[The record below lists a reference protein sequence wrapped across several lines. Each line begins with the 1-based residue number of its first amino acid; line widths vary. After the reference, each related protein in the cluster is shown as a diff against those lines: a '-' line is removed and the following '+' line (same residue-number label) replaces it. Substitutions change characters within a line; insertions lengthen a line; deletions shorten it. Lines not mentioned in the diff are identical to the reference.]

1 MAQNEVNYRY
11 FVVNIITNQVIGELP
26 LTGVSYERALKDAGS
41 FSGTLALTQETNGID
56 VYSATMPGKNAIY
69 VLRNEECVWGGP
81 IWSRSYDVV
90 GKTVSINANEFTSY
104 YQHRKIWKTWNL
116 THDGTLVYVDPDN
129 SSQLIVELNPDTDD
143 RITIDEG
150 VAVELAFIDKK
161 GYNLNGH
168 FRVNKD
174 YVNAKKITVDKEALQ
189 WNVYGVDH
197 TFKTKGD
204 KLTVASRKVVK
215 GSKEVQI
222 STDSPHL
229 LSVGDV
235 VNISDLEKNV
245 AVATYN
251 TYKTLT
257 TEYPIA
263 AFSSTSTVYKYGKV
277 TKNSFTITNINTWG
291 ISIGANITQLPQETE
306 GSLATNGFDCTV
318 VGITDS
324 STIDSSNGTITFS
337 SYINTSKTN
346 TPAARDGKVYLK
358 FENQKPGYSL
368 SLSGGVAKY
377 TIQPK
382 DYSWRGLIKV
392 GSLIKTNGVKS
403 FGTDGNDAFFGD
415 LPHNGTEGVPNAK
428 DFHKVSKIN
437 YATQPVNMGQYTYL
451 KQNTDFV
458 GVPTIQFSRSVGNAN
473 LSGYRV
479 PAVDATFNIIDV
491 DTHDYPYTKSKAA
504 ECANGNGQPVIK
516 VINRKTFVVNAS
528 CEALYDNTSD
538 VQDDARIAWDGK
550 YQATMYTH
558 TDTYE
563 QVRYFLGKVHED
575 FVTVDANNPF
585 LGTLE
590 KYKIRT
596 AKYDIATDLATITTG
611 FQQPVYSKR
620 FYYDASAAKIKARI
634 YLYSAYTQFDVTADV
649 GELVK
654 ITGSDDSI
662 NGTFYIDSIANDKSY
677 INYTLPSS
685 EQDIK
690 QYAVQSAV
698 NDATYITYTS
708 SGHNIR
714 AGHIVT
720 VAGMILGTGSGVLN
734 VSGALVVSTT
744 STTFKVA
751 SPTAV
756 TASSL
761 GGTSGTAY
769 TSDRLILETRLA
781 PNSSVMTFG
790 AHDMSAG
797 NNFELTGL
805 TRENYDG
812 VWKVDTVPND
822 VSFTYTPQFEKIKIT
837 HVGLDYIVDSY
848 VVTIKLSRPAN
859 TKKYAYIPKW
869 TKLTVSNLGTPYDGA
884 DGVYTLDSYSAD
896 DTGTITYKIPGSLGS
911 QTVHPLRQFNYS
923 QRKTGTAK
931 TISFA
936 NYVAEIGDK
945 KTNFKASGRGVST
958 FTTSTAHGFA
968 VGDRVV
974 IANVGGNF
982 TQKTG
987 TANAY
992 SEYGVTVSTVPTS
1005 TTFTVSNKVVQ
1016 TNESLW
1022 KLKNNSS
1029 TTVGQT
1035 DTSIT
1040 PTGATVV
1047 KYDISDDRPDDSY
1060 PTVQIDNLTP
1070 VTSMTTLTVAVIG
1083 KAFNAKEKTVYL
1095 QMTTDPGFVVGQ
1107 KVLVADI
1114 DDDKNV
1120 IFDGTYTIT
1129 GFKKWTDNTY
1139 QLKYQSGNK
1148 TYKSDIGTFNDKEV
1162 LTKYKKE
1169 GDSNPGTATVD
1180 AAIYVGSYGSYTQ
1193 NSDIDLEFSTYEDSG
1208 NYQRVPKYRG
1218 HEMKTVG
1225 DYLSEYSD
1233 KYIVKPN
1240 STKIIRNVYGFE
1252 YRIDCVYDAI
1262 NSTFKRVF
1270 KFLPINYPNPPV
1282 HGEVSPPSR
1291 FGADK
1296 TVFEYPGNISSV
1308 SLEES
1313 AEESSTR
1320 FFMVG
1325 SDGGTG
1331 TADASKSYIGVA
1343 HKSLLAGSWPL
1354 LDATESNDKLDFLQ
1368 DISENAYRYLN
1379 ETKPP
1384 SGVFQIGVVGN
1395 LDPIVNTYKPGDWCS
1410 IIVNDKFVRDRLASD
1425 LEPRNDVIVR
1435 KIMSYSV
1442 DVPDAPSVPESVS
1455 ITMITEWD
1463 VDKRGE

>member
-1 MAQNEVNYRY
+1 MAQNEVIYRY
-11 FVVNIITNQVIGELP
+11 FVTNIVTNQVIGELP
-26 LTGVSYERALKDAGS
+26 FTGVSYERAVKDAGS
-41 FSGTLALTQETNGID
+41 FSGTLSLSQEIDGID
-56 VYSATMPGKNAIY
+56 VYDATMPGKTAIY
-69 VLRNEECVWGGP
+69 VLRNGECVWGGP

-90 GKTVSINANEFTSY
+90 GKTISVSANEFTSY

-116 THDGTLVYVDPDN
+116 THSGTLVYVDPKN

-143 RITIDEG
+143 RITIDED
-150 VAVELAFIDKK
+150 VAVELSFLDKK

-174 YVNAKKITVDKEALQ
+174 YVNASYITVDKEALQ
-189 WNVYGVDH
+189 WNVHGVSH
-197 TFKTKGD
+197 VFKTGAD
-204 KLTVASRKVVK
+204 KLTVDSRKVVK

-222 STDSPHL
+222 TTNSNHL
-229 LSVGDV
+229 LSVGDL
-235 VNISDLEKNV
+235 VNIEDLEKNV
-245 AVATYN
+245 PNRTYE

-257 TEYPIA
+257 KEYPLA
-263 AFSSTSTVYKYGKV
+263 ALASTSTVYRYGTV
-277 TKNSFTITNINTWG
+277 TKDSFEITMDSTPKG
-291 ISIGANITQLPQETE
+291 ISIGADVTQLPQET
-306 GSLATNGFDCTV
+306 GSRGGAGYGILATNGFKCTV
-318 VGITDS
+318 TAIQGNIV
-324 STIDSSNGTITFS
+324 TIS
-337 SYINTSKTN
+337 SYIVTSTKN
-346 TPAARDGKVYLK
+346 TPASRDGRVYLK
-358 FENQKPGYSL
+358 FENKKPGFVKFQKPNHILY
-368 SLSGGVAKY
+368 Y
-377 TIQPK
+377 MQPK
-382 DYSWRGLIKV
+382 DFTWSGKIKA
-392 GSLIKTNGVKS
+392 GTLIKTNGIKK
-403 FGTDGNDAFFGD
+403 FGTDENDKYFGALKTKNED
-415 LPHNGTEGVPNAK
+415 GTPAVAT
-428 DFHKVSKIN
+428 DFHKVSRVVP
-437 YATQPVNMGQYTYL
+437 ATMPVNMGQYTYL
-451 KQNTDFV
+451 KEQTDYV
-458 GVPTIQFSRSVGNAN
+458 GVPTLEFKRYVLENSAPYNPPTTDG
-473 LSGYRV
+473 
-479 PAVDATFNIIDV
+479 TFNIIDV
-491 DTHDYPYTKSKAA
+491 ETHYYPNTKSVAA
-504 ECANGNGQPVIK
+504 ECANGIKQPVIK

-538 VQDDARIAWDGK
+538 EQQDARIAWDGK

-575 FVTVDANNPF
+575 FVSVDANNPF
-585 LGTLE
+585 LGNLE
-590 KYKIRT
+590 KFQIRT
-596 AKYDIATDLATITTG
+596 AKYDPATDLATITTG
-611 FQQPVYSKR
+611 FRQPVYSKR
-620 FYYDASAAKIKARI
+620 FYYDITDSKIKARI
-634 YLYSAYTQFDVTADV
+634 DLYSGYSQFDVTNDV

-662 NGTFYIDSIANDKSY
+662 NGTFYIDSIDPLKSY

-690 QYAVQSAV
+690 QYSVQSAV

-708 SGHNIR
+708 SGHSIR

-720 VAGMILGTGSGVLN
+720 VAGLINGSGSGVLN
-734 VSGALVVSTT
+734 VSGVLVVSTT

-769 TSDRLILETRLA
+769 TSDRLILETRLP
-781 PNSSVMTFG
+781 PNSSIITFG
-790 AHDMSAG
+790 SHEMSAG
-797 NNFELTGL
+797 TNFELLGL
-805 TRENYDG
+805 TRQNYDG
-812 VWKVDTVPND
+812 VWRVDTVPDD
-822 VSFTYTPQFEKIKIT
+822 VSFTYTPKFETVKIT
-837 HVGLDYIVDSY
+837 AVGLDYVVNSY
-848 VVTIKLSRPAN
+848 VVTIKLSRPVN
-859 TKKYAYIPKW
+859 TKKYAYIPKH
-869 TKLTVSNLGTPYDGA
+869 TKITVSNLGATYNGT
-884 DGVYTLDSYSAD
+884 YTLDSYSVD
-896 DTGTITYKIPGSLGS
+896 GTMTYKISGALTS
-911 QTVHPLRQFNYS
+911 QTVHPLRQVNYS

-931 TISFA
+931 TITLAS
-936 NYVAEIGDK
+936 YVAEDGNV
-945 KTNFKASGRGVST
+945 KTNNKASGRGVST
-958 FTTSTAHGFA
+958 FTTGTSHGFV

-1005 TTFTVSNKVVQ
+1005 TTFTVSNKVVF

-1029 TTVGQT
+1029 TEIGKTN
-1035 DTSIT
+1035 TSIT
-1040 PTGATVV
+1040 PTDATAI
-1047 KYDISDDRPDDSY
+1047 KYDISDTRPDDIY
-1060 PTVQIDNLTP
+1060 PTMKIDDLP
-1070 VTSMTTLTVAVIG
+1070 GVTSLTALTTNVTG

-1095 QMTTDPGFVVGQ
+1095 QVSSDPGFVVGQ
-1107 KVLVADI
+1107 KVIVEDI

-1129 GFKKWTDNTY
+1129 GFEKWTDNKF
-1139 QLKYQSGNK
+1139 QLRYQSGNK
-1148 TYKSDIGTFNDKEV
+1148 TYKSDIGTFNNKEE
-1162 LTKYKKE
+1162 LTKYQKE
-1169 GDSNPGTATVD
+1169 AGGTALVD

-1193 NSDIDLEFSTYEDSG
+1193 NSDIGLEFSTYADSG
-1208 NYQRVPKYRG
+1208 NYQRVPSYRG

-1225 DYLSEYSD
+1225 EYLSEYSD

-1262 NSTFKRVF
+1262 NSTFRRIF
-1270 KFLPINYPNPPV
+1270 KFMPINYPNPPV

-1296 TVFEYPGNISSV
+1296 IVFEYPGNISNV

-1313 AEESSTR
+1313 AEEASTR

-1331 TADASKSYIGVA
+1331 TSDASKSYIGVA
-1343 HKSLLAGSWPL
+1343 HKSLLADSWPL
-1354 LDATESNDKLDFLQ
+1354 LDSTESDDKLDFLR

-1384 SGVFQIGVVGN
+1384 SGVFQISVVGN

-1410 IIVNDKFVRDRLASD
+1410 IIVNDKFVLDRLTSD

-1435 KIMSYSV
+1435 KILSYSV
-1442 DVPDAPSVPESVS
+1442 EVPDAPSVPESVNIS
-1455 ITMITEWD
+1455 MITEWD